1 MKDYLVTWYGITD
14 FRSSL
19 GFEKSGPILG
29 ALADGNYTDVIV
41 LGYSKQDD
49 CISEAEFESRL
60 EEVQNSETPE
70 DKFKFTYE
78 YANCAAAHKH
88 FIKFLGNKI
97 VEMGKTISIGFIPI
111 TLSQLN
117 DSERIYSAAVQ
128 ALQSISD
135 LTGDGDRRVS
145 IFLSPG
151 TPLMAFS
158 WALAAFKFP
167 SIPKRLIAS
176 SDPRKPPMAIM
187 PPKEWM
193 EWNAKQ
199 NPNPIDQKDNNYDVI
214 YTLFGEQRIPA
225 LLGINQFSS
234 KKYVFITSGNYNAQ
248 CMKDFLPTGAEF
260 SEIRVDA
267 FSPKDIFEEILRDAQ
282 QYSSNSRIGF
292 NLTGGTKLMYAGAIN
307 ACRKLGGVPFYV
319 GGKDLTLVYLNDFK
333 TEALKPIEKVDS
345 FILLN
350 SNGLGISNHGRTGA
364 DDVDSIDMTNEMWK
378 SREHL
383 NKLYFEIQQMQHKD
397 CYYSLSLEN
406 PTKPKI
412 VVLADSQFCISTKQ
426 VDYAFEDET
435 QFSKYILGEWFEEY
449 IYNNLYPLYEKGKIL
464 DIRHGIKVDF
474 SLETLN
480 QNPNHKIYQEMDV
493 VFTNGKKLFIV
504 ECKTG
509 PAELPHVERLSTITR
524 YYGGIEGVGILAY
537 TRKPESEILLKKIS
551 ETPNVKMVAGEG
563 IVQQI
568 KNVIGCEDD

>member
-14 FRSSL
+14 FKSSL

-29 ALADGNYTDVIV
+29 ALADGFYTDVIV

-49 CISEAEFESRL
+49 CISDTDFESRL
-60 EEVQNSETPE
+60 KEVQNSENSDE
-70 DKFKFTYE
+70 KFKFTYE

-88 FIKFLGNKI
+88 FIKFLGDKVI
-97 VEMGKTISIGFIPI
+97 EMGKTISIGFIPI

-117 DSERIYSAAVQ
+117 DSEGIYSAAVQ
-128 ALQSISD
+128 ALQSIAD
-135 LTGDGDRRVS
+135 LRDDSRVS

-176 SDPRKPPMAIM
+176 SDPRKPPMAII

-199 NPNPIDQKDNNYDVI
+199 NPNPVNQNDNNYDVI

-225 LLGINQFSS
+225 YLGINQFTS
-234 KKYVFITSGNYNAQ
+234 KKYVFVTSGNYDAN
-248 CMKDFLPTGAEF
+248 CMKAFLPSGSDF
-260 SEIRVDA
+260 SEIKVDA
-267 FSPKDIFEEILRDAQ
+267 FSPKDIFERIINDSQ
-282 QYSSNSRIGF
+282 QYPCNSRIGF

-333 TEALKPIEKVDS
+333 TEPLKPIEKVDS

-350 SNGLGISNHGRTGA
+350 SNGLGISDHGRTGS
-364 DDVDSIDMTNEMWK
+364 DEEDSVNMTNEMWK
-378 SREHL
+378 SREYL
-383 NKLYFEIQQMQHKD
+383 NKLYCDIQQMRHKE
-397 CYYSLSLEN
+397 CYYSLSLDN
-406 PTKPKI
+406 PTKPEI
-412 VVLADSQFCISTKQ
+412 NVLADGPFCISTKQ
-426 VDYAFEDET
+426 VEYGFEDEI

-449 IYNNLYPLYEKGKIL
+449 IYNNLYPLFEKGKIL

-474 SLETLN
+474 SSETLDKI
-480 QNPNHKIYQEMDV
+480 PNHKIYQEMDV
-493 VFTNGKKLFIV
+493 VFTDGKKLFIV

-537 TRKPESEILLKKIS
+537 TRMPDSEILLKKIS
-551 ETPNVKMVAGEG
+551 ETPNIKMVAGKH
-563 IVQQI
+563 IIQQI
-568 KNVIGCEDD
+568 KKVIGCEDD

>member
-117 DSERIYSAAVQ
+117 DSEGIYSAAVQ

-135 LTGDGDRRVS
+135 LTGDRRVS

-551 ETPNVKMVAGEG
+551 ETPNVKMVTGEG

>member
-29 ALADGNYTDVIV
+29 ALSDGFYTDVIV

-49 CISEAEFESRL
+49 CISEVEFESKL
-60 EEVQNSETPE
+60 KEAQNSENSE
-70 DKFKFTYE
+70 DKIKFTYE
-78 YANCAAAHKH
+78 YANCTVAHKH
-88 FIKFLGNKI
+88 FIRFLGDKI

-117 DSERIYSAAVQ
+117 DSEGIYSAAVQ
-128 ALQSISD
+128 ALQAIAD
-135 LTGDGDRRVS
+135 LKDDSRVS

-176 SDPRKPPMAIM
+176 SDPRKPPMAIL

-199 NPNPIDQKDNNYDVI
+199 NPNPKHQNNNDYDVI
-214 YTLFGEQRIPA
+214 YTLLGEQRVPA
-225 LLGINQFSS
+225 FLGINQFSS
-234 KKYVFITSGNYNAQ
+234 QKYVFVTSGNFNAR
-248 CMKDFLPTGAEF
+248 CMKDFIPENSEF
-260 SEIRVDA
+260 GEIRVDA
-267 FSPKDIFEEILRDAQ
+267 FSPKDIFEKILKDSL
-282 QYSSNSRIGF
+282 QYPSNSRIGF

-319 GGKDLTLVYLNDFK
+319 GGKDLTLVYLNDFE
-333 TEALKPIEKVDS
+333 TEPLKPIEKVDS

-350 SNGLGISNHGRTGA
+350 SNGLGISDHGRTGA
-364 DDVDSIDMTNEMWK
+364 DEEGSIDMTNEMWK
-378 SREHL
+378 SREYI
-383 NKLYFEIQQMQHKD
+383 NRLYYDVQQMKYKK
-397 CYYSLSLEN
+397 CFYSLSLEN

-412 VVLADSQFCISTKQ
+412 KVLTDGPFCISTKQ
-426 VDYAFEDET
+426 IDYAFEDET

-449 IYNNLYPLYEKGKIL
+449 IYNNLYPLYERGKIL

-474 SLETLN
+474 SSETLV
-480 QNPNHKIYQEMDV
+480 QNHNHKIYQEMDV

-509 PAELPHVERLSTITR
+509 SAELPHVERLSTITR

-537 TRKPESEILLKKIS
+537 TRMPESDILLKKIS
-551 ETPNVKMVAGEG
+551 ETPNIKMVAGED

-568 KNVIGCEDD
+568 KKVIGCEDD

>member
-29 ALADGNYTDVIV
+29 ALADGFYTDVIV

-49 CISEAEFESRL
+49 CISENEFESKL
-60 EEVQNSETPE
+60 KEVKTSENPE

-78 YANCAAAHKH
+78 YANCTAAHKH
-88 FIKFLGNKI
+88 FINFLRDKI
-97 VEMGKTISIGFIPI
+97 LEMGKTISIGFIPI

-117 DSERIYSAAVQ
+117 DSEGIYSAAVQ
-128 ALQSISD
+128 ALQSIAD
-135 LTGDGDRRVS
+135 LKDDSRVS

-167 SIPKRLIAS
+167 TIPKRLIAS

-199 NPNPIDQKDNNYDVI
+199 NPNPKDQKNSDYGVI
-214 YTLFGEQRIPA
+214 YTLFGEQRVPA
-225 LLGINQFSS
+225 FLGINQFSS
-234 KKYVFITSGNYNAQ
+234 KKYVFVTSGNYNAQ
-248 CMKDFLPTGAEF
+248 CMKDFLPENSEF
-260 SEIRVDA
+260 AEIRVDA
-267 FSPKDIFEEILRDAQ
+267 FSPKDIFEKILKDAL
-282 QYSSNSRIGF
+282 QYSGNSRIGF
-292 NLTGGTKLMYAGAIN
+292 NLTGGTKLMYAGALN

-319 GGKDLTLVYLNDFK
+319 GGKDLTLVYLNDFE
-333 TEALKPIEKVDS
+333 TEPLKPIEKVDT

-350 SNGLGISNHGRTGA
+350 SNGLGISDYGRTGA
-364 DDVDSIDMTNEMWK
+364 DEESSVDMTNEMWK
-378 SREHL
+378 SREYI
-383 NKLYFEIQQMQHKD
+383 NRLYNDVQQMRHKE

-406 PTKPKI
+406 PTKPEI
-412 VVLADSQFCISTKQ
+412 NVLANGPFCISTKQ
-426 VDYAFEDET
+426 IDYAFEDET

-474 SLETLN
+474 SSETLD
-480 QNPNHKIYQEMDV
+480 QNPNHKTYQEMDV

-509 PAELPHVERLSTITR
+509 LAELPHVERLSTITR
-524 YYGGIEGVGILAY
+524 YYGGVEGVGILAY
-537 TRKPESEILLKKIS
+537 TRRPESDILLKKIS
-551 ETPNVKMVAGEG
+551 ETPNVKMVAGKG

-568 KNVIGCEDD
+568 KKVIGCEDD

>member
-29 ALADGNYTDVIV
+29 ALADGTYTDVIV

-49 CISEAEFESRL
+49 CISESEFESRL

-117 DSERIYSAAVQ
+117 DSEGIYSAAVQ

-135 LTGDGDRRVS
+135 LTGDRRVS

-267 FSPKDIFEEILRDAQ
+267 FSPKDIFEKILKDAL
-282 QYSSNSRIGF
+282 QYPSDSRIGF

-307 ACRKLGGVPFYV
+307 ACRKLGGVPFSV
-319 GGKDLTLVYLNDFK
+319 GGKDLTLVYLNDFE
-333 TEALKPIEKVDS
+333 TEPLKPIEKVDS

-350 SNGLGISNHGRTGA
+350 SNGLGISDHGRTGA
-364 DDVDSIDMTNEMWK
+364 DEEGSIDMTNEMWK
-378 SREHL
+378 SREYL
-383 NKLYFEIQQMQHKD
+383 NRLYYDVQQMRHKE
-397 CYYSLSLEN
+397 CFYSLSLEN
-406 PTKPKI
+406 PTRPEI
-412 VVLADSQFCISTKQ
+412 NVLADGPFCISTKQ
-426 VDYAFEDET
+426 IDYAFEDET

-474 SLETLN
+474 SSETLN

-537 TRKPESEILLKKIS
+537 TRMPESDILLKKIS
-551 ETPNVKMVAGEG
+551 ETPNIKMVAGED

-568 KNVIGCEDD
+568 KKVIGCEDD

>member
-29 ALADGNYTDVIV
+29 ALADGSYTDVVV

-117 DSERIYSAAVQ
+117 DSEGIYSASVQ

-135 LTGDGDRRVS
+135 LTGDRRVS

-158 WALAAFKFP
+158 WALVAFKFP

-199 NPNPIDQKDNNYDVI
+199 NPNPIDQNDNNYDVI

-267 FSPKDIFEEILRDAQ
+267 FSPKSIFEEILRDAQ

-364 DDVDSIDMTNEMWK
+364 DDADSIDMTNEMWK
-378 SREHL
+378 SRDHL
-383 NKLYFEIQQMQHKD
+383 NKLYFKIQQMQHKD

-412 VVLADSQFCISTKQ
+412 VVLADGQFCISTKQ

-474 SLETLN
+474 SPETLN

-551 ETPNVKMVAGEG
+551 ETPNVRMVAGEG

-568 KNVIGCEDD
+568 KKVIGCEDD

>member
-117 DSERIYSAAVQ
+117 DSEGIYSAAVQ

-509 PAELPHVERLSTITR
+509 PAELPHVERLSTIKR

>member
-1 MKDYLVTWYGITD
+1 M
-14 FRSSL
+14 

-29 ALADGNYTDVIV
+29 ALADGTYTDVIV

-117 DSERIYSAAVQ
+117 DSEGIYSAAVQ

-135 LTGDGDRRVS
+135 LTGDRRVS

-267 FSPKDIFEEILRDAQ
+267 FSPKDIFEEILKDAQ

-307 ACRKLGGVPFYV
+307 ACRKLGGVPFM
-319 GGKDLTLVYLNDFK
+319 
-333 TEALKPIEKVDS
+333 S
-345 FILLN
+345 
-350 SNGLGISNHGRTGA
+350 
-364 DDVDSIDMTNEMWK
+364 
-378 SREHL
+378 
-383 NKLYFEIQQMQHKD
+383 
-397 CYYSLSLEN
+397 
-406 PTKPKI
+406 
-412 VVLADSQFCISTKQ
+412 VVRI
-426 VDYAFEDET
+426 
-435 QFSKYILGEWFEEY
+435 
-449 IYNNLYPLYEKGKIL
+449 
-464 DIRHGIKVDF
+464 
-474 SLETLN
+474 
-480 QNPNHKIYQEMDV
+480 
-493 VFTNGKKLFIV
+493 
-504 ECKTG
+504 
-509 PAELPHVERLSTITR
+509 
-524 YYGGIEGVGILAY
+524 
-537 TRKPESEILLKKIS
+537 
-551 ETPNVKMVAGEG
+551 
-563 IVQQI
+563 
-568 KNVIGCEDD
+568 

>member
-29 ALADGNYTDVIV
+29 ALADGFYTDVIV

-49 CISEAEFESRL
+49 CISEADFESRL
-60 EEVQNSETPE
+60 KEVQNSENPD

-88 FIKFLGNKI
+88 FLKFLGDKI

-117 DSERIYSAAVQ
+117 DSEGIYSAAVQ
-128 ALQSISD
+128 ALQSIAD
-135 LTGDGDRRVS
+135 LKDDSRVS

-267 FSPKDIFEEILRDAQ
+267 FSPKDIFEEILKDAQ

-378 SREHL
+378 SRDHL

-412 VVLADSQFCISTKQ
+412 VVLADGQFCISTKQ

-568 KNVIGCEDD
+568 KKVIGCEDD

>member
-117 DSERIYSAAVQ
+117 DSEGIYSAAVQ

-464 DIRHGIKVDF
+464 DICHGIKVDF

>member
-117 DSERIYSAAVQ
+117 DSEGIYSAAVQ

-135 LTGDGDRRVS
+135 LTGDRRVS

-199 NPNPIDQKDNNYDVI
+199 NPIDQKDNNYDVI

>member
-117 DSERIYSAAVQ
+117 DSEGIYSAAVQ

-135 LTGDGDRRVS
+135 LTGDRRVS

-199 NPNPIDQKDNNYDVI
+199 NPIDQKDNNYDVI

-537 TRKPESEILLKKIS
+537 TKKPESEILLKKIS

>member
-29 ALADGNYTDVIV
+29 ALADGTYTDVIV

-117 DSERIYSAAVQ
+117 DSEGIYSAAVQ

-135 LTGDGDRRVS
+135 LTGDRRVS

-267 FSPKDIFEEILRDAQ
+267 FSPKDIFEEILKDAQ

-378 SREHL
+378 SRDHL

-412 VVLADSQFCISTKQ
+412 VVLADGQFCISTKQ

-568 KNVIGCEDD
+568 KKVIGCEDD